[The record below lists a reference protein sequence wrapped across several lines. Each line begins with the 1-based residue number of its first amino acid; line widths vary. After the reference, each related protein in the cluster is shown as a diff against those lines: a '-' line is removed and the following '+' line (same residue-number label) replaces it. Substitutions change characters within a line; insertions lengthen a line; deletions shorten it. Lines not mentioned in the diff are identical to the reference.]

1 MAGDNAVRLLLEKMT
16 QCASSAYM
24 SILER
29 LLLFFLLSICR
40 SSMASNCIYSFLLP
54 DSISS
59 VLLCM
64 FGCSFLL
71 ALRLLIKNEGG

>member
-29 LLLFFLLSICR
+29 WLL
-40 SSMASNCIYSFLLP
+40 
-54 DSISS
+54 
-59 VLLCM
+59 VLHH
-64 FGCSFLL
+64 
-71 ALRLLIKNEGG
+71 